1 MSAALP
7 PRLQRMPISLP
18 LRRVATLCA
27 CLLLAGGCASRKPVI
42 PMITQID
49 RSACPGTT
57 ETLLVLLPGAYS
69 SPEEFEREGFVAA
82 VRERNLAVDVQRVD
96 AHLGYYGNGSIVER
110 LHDDVIAPARAQGYR
125 AIWLA
130 GISVGGFG
138 GMIYAENRPGELAGL
153 VALAPYLGERLTST
167 EIDNAGGLARWYAP
181 VGPLDMTQR
190 EPREL
195 RLWRWLQGYGGR
207 PAATDRPPL
216 WLGYGES
223 DRFAFSHRL
232 LAAVLP
238 ADHIATTSGGH
249 DWPEWRRL
257 WQNLLARLPLPACNG

>member
-1 MSAALP
+1 
-7 PRLQRMPISLP
+7 MPIPLPLP
-18 LRRVATLCA
+18 LRRFATLFA
-27 CLLLAGGCASRKPVI
+27 CLLLASGCASRRPVI
-42 PMITQID
+42 PMVTQTD
-49 RSACPGTT
+49 RSACTQTT
-57 ETLLVLLPGAYS
+57 DTLLVLLPGAYS
-69 SPEEFEREGFVAA
+69 SPEEFEREGFVTA

-96 AHLGYYGNGSIVER
+96 AHLGYYDNGSIVAR

-125 AIWLA
+125 AIWIV

-138 GMIYAENRPGELAGL
+138 GMVYAENRPGELAGL

-181 VGPLDMTQR
+181 WGPLDMTQR

-195 RLWRWLQGYGGR
+195 RLWRWLQGYSGQAPGV
-207 PAATDRPPL
+207 DRPPL
-216 WLGYGES
+216 WLGFGES

-238 ADHIATTSGGH
+238 PDHVATTPGGH

-257 WQNLLARLPLPACNG
+257 WQSLLPRLPLPACK